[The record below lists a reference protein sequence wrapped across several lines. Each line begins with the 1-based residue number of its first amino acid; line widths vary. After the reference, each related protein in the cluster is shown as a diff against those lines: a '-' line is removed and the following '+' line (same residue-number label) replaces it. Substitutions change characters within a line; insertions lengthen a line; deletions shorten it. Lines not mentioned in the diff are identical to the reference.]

1 MACSNIGE
9 VLGKQ
14 PGASLHASL
23 FKICFFFCPELSTV
37 IHIYTHSKWMKSDSD
52 SIITNAL
59 LIGAAVYQKLPAQLG
74 WDEAHN

>member
-23 FKICFFFCPELSTV
+23 FKICFLLLPDLRPLLQGFRL
-37 IHIYTHSKWMKSDSD
+37 SKWLQSDSD